1 MDKPSIGEPDALPR
15 RPFCNCFLRA
25 FLAGLILSAAA
36 PGVAQETDE
45 DPDAAAAELENVITL
60 GTRVSGRTVTE
71 SIAPV
76 EIIDNEAIRSTGAT
90 ETGKVLQLL
99 APSFNFSTTTISDGT
114 DIIRPAT
121 LRGLGPDQVLI
132 LVNGKRRHQQAL
144 VNVQQT
150 IGRGSAGTDI
160 NAIPLSAIDH
170 IEVLRDGAA
179 AQYGSDAL
187 AGVINIVLKSDA
199 SGTELGFEA
208 GQYYEGDGETYVGS
222 INQGLGFGDEG
233 YANLTLEYRDRGETN
248 RAGANLLQV
257 DPPRVTLRIGDAE
270 SEDLSFWLNGG
281 LPLGNGELYAFGGVS
296 RREGD
301 SGGFFRSAE
310 DDRTVP
316 ALYPNGFLPNILTE
330 IDDDSLAVGYRHEL
344 ANGWTWDLSA
354 NRGLS
359 EFRFMERGSVNVSW
373 WFEPDGMGGIFAE
386 SPTAADT
393 GTLRFE
399 QSTVNLDLFG
409 EVDWN
414 VGPGPLFVGVGTEYR
429 DEGYQIIQGDP
440 VSFTYGRTNDRSVV
454 ILNQNGTIAA
464 PGIQGFPG
472 FTPETEVDADRE
484 SVALYADAES
494 EIFDRFELGAALRF
508 EDYTDFGN
516 TLTGKVSGRYDFE
529 APFAIRGTVSTGF
542 RAPSVQQQFYS
553 QVSTNL
559 NAAGVLTDTLTAR
572 QDSAITRAFGIEP
585 LEEETSTSYSIGVV
599 TEPIEDLKIT
609 LDVYRIDI
617 DDRII
622 FSSNIQPEPGSETCT
637 DPAVCPIAVL
647 LRPFNVGQ
655 VLFFTNAIDTE
666 TTGLDLVGEYIWDLP
681 NESEVILNGI
691 FHFNDT
697 EVVNRRSQSPILSP
711 EQLFDAAQVT
721 LVEEGQP
728 QEHFVLS
735 GTYNWGP
742 WSTTLRANYFGEV
755 SGQGFTPGILQTWDA
770 KTLVDLAV
778 TYDFSEALSITVG
791 GNNIFDT
798 YPDDWDDMGD
808 PSMVPFPDLGFTHC
822 WETCPFGVNGGFYF
836 ARLNWMLGRRQ
847 R

>member
-1 MDKPSIGEPDALPR
+1 MVRLSGRVTLPR
-15 RPFCNCFLRA
+15 SQIASCFLHVC
-25 FLAGLILSAAA
+25 LVGTGLSAAT
-36 PGVAQETDE
+36 PGLAQDTDDE
-45 DPDAAAAELENVITL
+45 ADTPAELSDVITL

-99 APSFNFSTTTISDGT
+99 APSFNFSSTTISDGT

-121 LRGLGPDQVLI
+121 LRGLGPDQVLV

-150 IGRGSAGTDI
+150 VGRGSAGTDI

-187 AGVINIVLKSDA
+187 AGVINIVLKDRDQ
-199 SGTELGFEA
+199 GTQLGFET
-208 GQYYEGDGETYVGS
+208 GQYYEGDGETLVGS
-222 INQGLGFGDEG
+222 INQGLGFGADG

-248 RAGANLLQV
+248 RAGPDLLRV
-257 DPPRVTLRIGDAE
+257 DPPRVTQRIGDAE
-270 SEDLSFWLNGG
+270 SENLSFWLNGG

-296 RREGD
+296 RRDGD
-301 SGGFFRSAE
+301 SAGFFRSAG
-310 DDRTVP
+310 DGRTVP

-330 IDDDSLAVGYRHEL
+330 VDDESLAVGYRAAL
-344 ANGWTWDLSA
+344 PNGWTWDLSA

-359 EFRFMERGSVNVSW
+359 EFRFMERNSVNVSW

-414 VGPGPLFVGVGTEYR
+414 VGPGPLFVGLGAEYR

-440 VSFTYGRTNDRSVV
+440 VSFTYGRTNDQSIV
-454 ILNQNGTIAA
+454 ILNQNGEIAA

-472 FTPETEVDADRE
+472 FTPGTEVDADRE
-484 SVALYADAES
+484 SYALYVDAES
-494 EIFDRFELGAALRF
+494 EIFNRFELGAALRF

-516 TLTGKVSGRYDFE
+516 TLTGKLSGRYDFE
-529 APFAIRGTVSTGF
+529 QPFALRGTVSTGF

-572 QDSAITRAFGIEP
+572 QGSAVTRAFGIQP
-585 LEEETSTSYSIGVV
+585 LEEETSTSYSIGFV

-622 FSSNIQPEPGSETCT
+622 FSSNIQPEPGSDTCT
-637 DPAVCPIAVL
+637 DPAICPIAVL

-655 VLFFTNAIDTE
+655 VLFFTNAIDTQ
-666 TTGLDLVGEYIWDLP
+666 TTGLDIVGEYLWDLP
-681 NESEVILNGI
+681 NDSEFILNGI
-691 FHFNDT
+691 LHFNDT
-697 EVVNRRSQSPILSP
+697 EVKTRRSQSPILSP

-735 GTYNWGP
+735 GTYNRGR
-742 WSTTLRANYFGEV
+742 WSTTVRANYFGEV
-755 SGQGFTPGILQTWDA
+755 AGQGFTPGIKQTWDA
-770 KTLVDLAV
+770 QTLVDLAV
-778 TYDFSEALSITVG
+778 TYDISDALSLTVG

-798 YPDDWDDMGD
+798 FPDKWDDMGD
-808 PSMVPFPDLGFTHC
+808 PGTVPFPDLGFTYC
-822 WETCPFGVNGGFYF
+822 WETCPFGMNGGYYF
-836 ARLNWMLGRRQ
+836 ARLNWMLDRR
-847 R
+847 RR

>member
-1 MDKPSIGEPDALPR
+1 MSEPSIIDPTVLSR
-15 RPFCNCFLRA
+15 RH
-25 FLAGLILSAAA
+25 LAGRWLSGLLAGVFLSAAIPA
-36 PGVAQETDE
+36 LAQDTDE
-45 DPDAAAAELENVITL
+45 EADTPAELEEVITL

-71 SIAPV
+71 SIAPI
-76 EIIDNEAIRSTGAT
+76 EIIDIEAIRSTGAT

-99 APSFNFSTTTISDGT
+99 APSFNFSSTTISDGT

-121 LRGLGPDQVLI
+121 LRGLGPDQVLV

-179 AQYGSDAL
+179 AQYGSDAI
-187 AGVINIVLKSDA
+187 AGVLNIVLKNRTH
-199 SGTELGFEA
+199 GTEFNLEA
-208 GQYYEGDGETYVGS
+208 GQFYEDDGETYVAS
-222 INQGLGFGDEG
+222 VNQGLGFADGG
-233 YANLTLEYRDRGETN
+233 FANLTLEYRDRGETN
-248 RAGANLLQV
+248 RAGPDVLRV
-257 DPPRVTLRIGDAE
+257 DPPRVTQRIGDAE
-270 SEDLSFWLNGG
+270 SENLSFWLNSAY
-281 LPLGNGELYAFGGVS
+281 PIGNGEIYAFGGVS

-301 SGGFFRSAE
+301 SAGFFRTAG

-316 ALYPNGFLPNILTE
+316 ELYPDGFLPNILTE
-330 IDDDSLAVGYRHEL
+330 VDDDALAVGFRSQL
-344 ANGWTWDLSA
+344 PNGWTWDASV

-359 EFRFMERGSVNVSW
+359 EFNFMERNSVNVSYF
-373 WFEPDGMGGIFAE
+373 FEPDGMGGIFGE
-386 SPTAADT
+386 SPTSADT
-393 GTLRFE
+393 GTLRFD
-399 QSTVNLDLFG
+399 QTTFNLDFAG
-409 EVDWN
+409 EVDWG
-414 VGPGPLFVGVGTEYR
+414 VGYSPLFLGVGSEYR
-429 DEGYQIIQGDP
+429 EEGYQIVQGDP
-440 VSFTYGRTNDRSVV
+440 VSFQYGRTDDLSIE
-454 ILNQNGTIAA
+454 ILNQNGTLAA

-472 FTPETEVDADRE
+472 FTPETEVDENRD
-484 SVALYADAES
+484 SYALYVDAES
-494 EIFDRFELGAALRF
+494 EIFNRFELGAALRF
-508 EDYTDFGN
+508 EDYSDFGN
-516 TLTGKVSGRYDFE
+516 TVTGKLSGRYDFE
-529 APFAIRGTVSTGF
+529 APIAIRGTVSNGF

-572 QDSAITRAFGIEP
+572 QDSDVTRAFGIQP

-599 TEPIEDLKIT
+599 TEPLENLKLTVDL
-609 LDVYRIDI
+609 YRIDI

-622 FSSNIQPEPGSETCT
+622 FSSNIQPEAGSEACT
-637 DPAVCPIAVL
+637 DPDVCPIAVL

-666 TTGLDLVGEYIWDLP
+666 TTGLDIVGEYIW
-681 NESEVILNGI
+681 EVRNDAELILNSI
-691 FHFNDT
+691 LHFNDT

-711 EQLFDAAQVT
+711 EQLFDGPQVT

-735 GTYNWGP
+735 GTYNQGR
-742 WSTTLRANYFGEV
+742 WSTTVRANYFGEV
-755 SGQGFTPGILQTWDA
+755 AGEGFTPGIKQTWGA

-778 TYDFSEALSITVG
+778 SYNFTDAVSLTVG

-808 PSMVPFPDLGFTHC
+808 PGTVPFPGLGFTYC
-822 WETCPFGVNGGFYF
+822 WETCPFGMNGGYYF
-836 ARLNWMLGRRQ
+836 ARMNWMFDRR